1 MVTLTAFDFK
11 CKGVAVLKLISA
23 MNNLLRTL
31 LGVAIVTIVS
41 AGGWV
46 GYQAYFAGKW
56 ALQQAEDKLAQQ
68 TAQVQ
73 QLTGQLQVQQ
83 RQIQLLQTANR
94 LLKVDRRVAR
104 IEVLSQSGAVA
115 SDDLTTKFTFVEIG
129 PDNQNLDQPRTFTV
143 KGDVVYI
150 DAWVIKFEDKLVE
163 SGDDPL
169 RSASICLFRRIFGEF
184 QQPKDG
190 FALDPVGSSP
200 AAYRSGEK
208 MTDVEREIWAH
219 FWDYANDMVR
229 AGRAGIRAAHG
240 EAPSIKLV
248 SGKRYRISLR
258 ASGGLEIVG
267 EDVPAAK
274 TS

>member
-1 MVTLTAFDFK
+1 
-11 CKGVAVLKLISA
+11 
-23 MNNLLRTL
+23 MNSLLRTL
-31 LGVAIVTIVS
+31 LGLAIVTIVS

-56 ALQQAEDKLAQQ
+56 ALQQAEDQLAQQ
-68 TAQVQ
+68 TAQVKD
-73 QLTGQLQVQQ
+73 LTRQIDVQQ

-104 IEVLSQSGAVA
+104 IQVVSQSGSAA
-115 SDDLTTKFTFVEIG
+115 NDDLVTKFTFVEVG
-129 PDNQNLDQPRTFTV
+129 PDNQNLEQPRTFTIR
-143 KGDVVYI
+143 GDVVYI
-150 DAWVIKFEDKLVE
+150 DAWVIKFDDKLVE
-163 SGDDPL
+163 SADDPL

-190 FALDPVGSSP
+190 FALDPAGASP
-200 AAYRSGEK
+200 AAYRSGAK

-219 FWDYANDMVR
+219 FWDYANDMAR

-248 SGKRYRISLR
+248 PGKRYLLSLR
-258 ASGGLEIVG
+258 ASGGLEIVA
-267 EDVPAAK
+267 EDVPTTKAG
-274 TS
+274 